1 MIALRRRTRT
11 VRSQQAPAYLP
22 RPGLASVALLL
33 GTCLRRMAK
42 DSRFNED
49 RSSLVTMLRGR
60 VPYRVIP
67 EYERP
72 VGSCV
77 VRPGGSFWLRVKS
90 IARCWESAERQIC
103 AVHHSLG
110 SRRAVAGRVAR
121 GQCAP
126 SSLAVSRCER
136 PNVAPDAHAWHPS

>member
-1 MIALRRRTRT
+1 MAGLRVRGGRVVEGRAVIALRRRTRT

-77 VRPGGSFWLRVKS
+77 VRPRGFVLVAGKIDRAL
-90 IARCWESAERQIC
+90 
-103 AVHHSLG
+103 LG
-110 SRRAVAGRVAR
+110 ECRAADLCGAPQLGLATRGRRSSRKRAVCAEFPR
-121 GQCAP
+121 G
-126 SSLAVSRCER
+126 
-136 PNVAPDAHAWHPS
+136 